1 MLDGNY
7 FKNDHFSLGAL
18 TSLKKLSLIDC
29 GLNESTFQIQGKFFK
44 YISASDKYHIVN
56 FWKIHT
62 FVTSNPSS

>member
-18 TSLKKLSLIDC
+18 TSLKKLSLSYC

-56 FWKIHT
+56 F
-62 FVTSNPSS
+62 